1 MIKDYVKK
9 NCIPIII
16 EIVFIISSFAVPK
29 EYFIYTNFLF
39 YLFLFVYFTVKRELV
54 LKDWFLSFK
63 SGKTYWKQVVLTS
76 LGFFLAFVITT
87 TLESF
92 FPNLDTG
99 MIGLRR
105 NSWLTLLIFF
115 ISTILLPAVTEET
128 FYRKSLILF
137 KSKQAIVITTL
148 ISMFL
153 YAAEHSLS
161 WWGILLTMIWAVPLS
176 IAYIKTKNIYVV
188 MTAHFIGNLLGN
200 GVDVIF
206 TAIQLIK

>member
-1 MIKDYVKK
+1 M
-9 NCIPIII
+9 
-16 EIVFIISSFAVPK
+16 
-29 EYFIYTNFLF
+29 
-39 YLFLFVYFTVKRELV
+39 
-54 LKDWFLSFK
+54 
-63 SGKTYWKQVVLTS
+63 
-76 LGFFLAFVITT
+76 
-87 TLESF
+87 
-92 FPNLDTG
+92 
-99 MIGLRR
+99 
-105 NSWLTLLIFF
+105 TLLVFF

-200 GVDVIF
+200 GIDVIS
-206 TAIQLIK
+206 TAIQLI